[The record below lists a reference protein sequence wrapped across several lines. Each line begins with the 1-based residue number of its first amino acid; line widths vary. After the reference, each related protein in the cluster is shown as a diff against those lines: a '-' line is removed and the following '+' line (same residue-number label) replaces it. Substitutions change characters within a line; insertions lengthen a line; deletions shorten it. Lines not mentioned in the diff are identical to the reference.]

1 MNGKQLP
8 ISTLNNVDLGD
19 FIIVSGNCMELA
31 KSGVIHAKAGGWV
44 GANMFE
50 SYPALPPDFEGA
62 KKVKKFAIVKR
73 KDQIK

>member
-1 MNGKQLP
+1 
-8 ISTLNNVDLGD
+8 
-19 FIIVSGNCMELA
+19 MELA